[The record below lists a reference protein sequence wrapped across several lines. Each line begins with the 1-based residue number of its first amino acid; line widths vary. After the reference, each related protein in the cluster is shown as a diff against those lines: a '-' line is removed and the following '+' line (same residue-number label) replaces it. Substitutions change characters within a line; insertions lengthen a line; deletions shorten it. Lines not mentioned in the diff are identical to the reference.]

1 MNNNPNTVPESIPFL
16 ESVRELSDR
25 YDVWLC
31 DIWGVIHNGIAKT
44 ESAVEACRK
53 FREGG
58 GAVVFITNAP
68 RPRSEIYPQFE
79 AMKIPDDCY
88 DEIVTSGDVTRNLLS
103 QYSGSNVYHLGPER
117 DMPIFHGIDVNLTP
131 LEQADVIL
139 CSGLFDDDTE
149 TPEDYRAQFTEIM
162 ELKLP
167 MICANPD
174 LVVERGDKVIYCG
187 GALAKLYEDLGG
199 TVALAGK
206 PHAPIYER
214 SLSLAGQ
221 SLEKA
226 VKQDRVLAIGDGL
239 KTDLAG
245 AHNAGLDALFIISA
259 IHFDLSNED
268 VLAASID
275 EIFSESD
282 ARPVAVQRRLNW

>member
-1 MNNNPNTVPESIPFL
+1 MNKKTDAVPARIPFI
-16 ESVRELSDR
+16 ESVKELRDR

-31 DIWGVIHNGIAKT
+31 DIWGVIHNVIAKHD
-44 ESAVEACRK
+44 SAVEACRT
-53 FREGG
+53 FRSAGG
-58 GAVVFITNAP
+58 VVILITNAP
-68 RPRSEIYPQFE
+68 RPKSAIYPQFE
-79 AMKIPDDCY
+79 AMNIPDDCY

-103 QYSGSNVYHLGPER
+103 QYSGKNVYHLGPER
-117 DMPIFHGIDVNLTP
+117 DLPIFHGIDVNLTS
-131 LEQADVIL
+131 LKQADVIL

-162 ELKLP
+162 GLGLP

-174 LVVERGDKVIYCG
+174 LVVERGDRIVYCG
-187 GALAKLYEDLGG
+187 GALAQLYEELGG

-221 SLEKA
+221 SLDKE
-226 VKQDRVLAIGDGL
+226 VRQDRVLAIGDGL

-259 IHFDLSNED
+259 IHFDLSNENE
-268 VLAASID
+268 LGPSID
-275 EIFSESD
+275 AIFSDSE

>member
-1 MNNNPNTVPESIPFL
+1 MNKKTDAVPARIPFI
-16 ESVRELSDR
+16 ESVKELRDR

-31 DIWGVIHNGIAKT
+31 DIWGVIHNGIAKND
-44 ESAVEACRK
+44 SAVEACRT
-53 FREGG
+53 FRSAGG
-58 GAVVFITNAP
+58 VVILITNAP
-68 RPRSEIYPQFE
+68 RPKSAIYPQFE
-79 AMKIPDDCY
+79 AMNIPDDCY

-103 QYSGSNVYHLGPER
+103 QYSGKNVYHLGPER
-117 DMPIFHGIDVNLTP
+117 DLPIFHGIDVNLTP
-131 LEQADVIL
+131 LKQADVIL

-162 ELKLP
+162 GLGLP

-174 LVVERGDKVIYCG
+174 LVVERGDRIVYCG
-187 GALAKLYEDLGG
+187 GALAQLYEELGG

-221 SLEKA
+221 SLDKE
-226 VKQDRVLAIGDGL
+226 VRQDRVLAIGDGL

-259 IHFDLSNED
+259 IHFDLSNENE
-268 VLAASID
+268 LGPSID
-275 EIFSESD
+275 TIFSDSE

>member
-1 MNNNPNTVPESIPFL
+1 MNKKTDAVPARIPFI
-16 ESVRELSDR
+16 ESVKELRDR

-31 DIWGVIHNGIAKT
+31 DIWGVIHNGIAKND
-44 ESAVEACRK
+44 SAVEACRT
-53 FREGG
+53 FRSAGG
-58 GAVVFITNAP
+58 VVILITNAP
-68 RPRSEIYPQFE
+68 RPKSAIYPQFE
-79 AMKIPDDCY
+79 AMNIPDDCY

-103 QYSGSNVYHLGPER
+103 QYSGKNVYHLGPER
-117 DMPIFHGIDVNLTP
+117 DLPIFHGIDVNLTP
-131 LEQADVIL
+131 LKQADVIL

-162 ELKLP
+162 GLGLP

-174 LVVERGDKVIYCG
+174 LVVERGDRIVYCG
-187 GALAKLYEDLGG
+187 GALAQLYEELGG

-221 SLEKA
+221 SLDKE
-226 VKQDRVLAIGDGL
+226 VRQDRVLAIGDGL

-259 IHFDLSNED
+259 IHFDLSNENE
-268 VLAASID
+268 LGPSID
-275 EIFSESD
+275 AIFSESE